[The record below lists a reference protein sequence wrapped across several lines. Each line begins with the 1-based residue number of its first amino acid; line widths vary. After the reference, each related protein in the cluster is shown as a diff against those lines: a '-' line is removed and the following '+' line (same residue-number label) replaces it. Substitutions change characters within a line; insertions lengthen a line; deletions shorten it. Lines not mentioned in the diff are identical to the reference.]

1 MKKFNIL
8 VASFALVTALAV
20 CAGTAGAQAVTV
32 VTPNKSVTVPV
43 VVPTTPASAVAP
55 VVAPIITKV
64 LDLVTMRHPAPEGS
78 EWLKAEV
85 IHADAVTLIVRERA
99 NGMAIHT
106 FNFSSDL
113 QPRMQAM
120 LDKGGFQYGDKVSIL
135 FMQGQQT
142 VALRIHGKASKSL

>member
-1 MKKFNIL
+1 MKKSRIIAAWL
-8 VASFALVTALAV
+8 ACAAAPAIFA
-20 CAGTAGAQAVTV
+20 GSAGAQAVTV
-32 VTPNKSVTVPV
+32 VGPNKSVTVPV

-55 VVAPIITKV
+55 IAAPVVTKV
-64 LDLVTMRHPAPEGS
+64 FDLLTMRHPTPEGA

-113 QPRMQAM
+113 QPKMQAM

>member
-1 MKKFNIL
+1 MKKFKILGASLAL
-8 VASFALVTALAV
+8 VAALAV
-20 CAGTAGAQAVTV
+20 FAGSADAQAVTV

-55 VVAPIITKV
+55 IVAPLITKV
-64 LDLVTMRHPAPEGS
+64 LDMVTMRHPTPEGS

-113 QPRMQAM
+113 QPKMQAM
-120 LDKGGFQYGDKVSIL
+120 LDKGSFQYGDKVSIL

>member
-1 MKKFNIL
+1 MKKSNIF
-8 VASFALVTALAV
+8 VASFTLAAAVTIF
-20 CAGTAGAQAVTV
+20 AGSAGAQAVTV

-43 VVPTTPASAVAP
+43 VVPTTPTSAVAP
-55 VVAPIITKV
+55 IVAPIITKV
-64 LDLVTMRHPAPEGS
+64 FDLVTMRHPTPEGS
-78 EWLKAEV
+78 EWMKVEV

-113 QPRMQAM
+113 QPKMQAM
-120 LDKGGFQYGDKVSIL
+120 LNKGGFQYGDKVSIL
-135 FMQGQQT
+135 FMPGQQT